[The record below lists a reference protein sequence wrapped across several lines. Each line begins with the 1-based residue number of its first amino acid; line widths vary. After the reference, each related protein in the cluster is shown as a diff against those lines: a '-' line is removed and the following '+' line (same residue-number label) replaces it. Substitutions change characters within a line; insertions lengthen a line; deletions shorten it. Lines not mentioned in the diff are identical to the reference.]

1 MIFTRNGKKLR
12 PKNKEAFSLFEVVI
26 AMAILAVVVTSV
38 LEIRQ
43 NCIEQS
49 VRAGSIQ
56 IANMLAERIISD
68 IQLTGEI
75 PAAAEDKTLEGY
87 EGYPYSIS
95 TEEASPIEDVPL
107 QKVTIRIK
115 FPTISKKKN
124 EDVSA
129 DASSL
134 GTGTS
139 DTGESETVKD
149 NELVFVFYMRE
160 KKNE

>member
-1 MIFTRNGKKLR
+1 MIFTKNGKRLR
-12 PKNKEAFSLFEVVI
+12 PRNKQAFSLFEVVI
-26 AMAILAVVVTSV
+26 AMAILAVVVTSI

-49 VRAGSIQ
+49 VKAGSIQ
-56 IANMLAERIISD
+56 TANMLAERIIST
-68 IQLTGEI
+68 IQLSGEI
-75 PAAAEDKTLEGY
+75 PSPVQGETFEGY

-95 TEEASPIEDVPL
+95 TEKASPIEDVPL

-115 FPTISKKKN
+115 FPTISNKKN

-134 GTGTS
+134 GTGTA
-139 DTGESETVKD
+139 DTAESETVKD
-149 NELVFVFYMRE
+149 NELDFVFYMRE
-160 KKNE
+160 KNE

>member
-1 MIFTRNGKKLR
+1 
-12 PKNKEAFSLFEVVI
+12 VVI
-26 AMAILAVVVTSV
+26 AMAILAVVVTSI

-43 NCIEQS
+43 NCIEQG
-49 VRAGSIQ
+49 VKAGSIQ
-56 IANMLAERIISD
+56 TANMLAERIIST
-68 IQLTGEI
+68 IQLSGEM
-75 PAAAEDKTLEGY
+75 PSAVEGETFEGY
-87 EGYPYSIS
+87 AAYPYSIS
-95 TEEASPIEDVPL
+95 TEKASPIEDVPL

-160 KKNE
+160 KENE